1 MLFLID
7 KPFWIPVP
15 RFRED
20 KFHGNDIFIHWAI
33 VVIPAEAG
41 IQYL

>member
-1 MLFLID
+1 MLLKINTSGF
-7 KPFWIPVP
+7 PFPDQV
-15 RFRED
+15 ED
-20 KFHGNDIFIHWAI
+20 KFHGNDIFIHWGV